1 MQSTGHLSALAAKH
15 AQLENQISQEH
26 QRPYPDTAAL
36 SQLKKEKLRI
46 KEEIARITH

>member
-15 AQLENQISQEH
+15 AHLESQISLENQ
-26 QRPYPDTAAL
+26 RPMPDMAML